1 MFIRKTD
8 NSPAYF
14 FSITY
19 MCFFVKW
26 EFLSPTGQRM
36 PDEIGRK
43 EYGRNRIP
51 VAERLIL
58 FPCPVPC
65 AVMMAICPMRS
76 ALRLFHLFT

>member
-1 MFIRKTD
+1 MVAVSRLGRLD
-8 NSPAYF
+8 RSN
-14 FSITY
+14 
-19 MCFFVKW
+19 
-26 EFLSPTGQRM
+26 GQRM

>member
-1 MFIRKTD
+1 MFFSKTD

-43 EYGRNRIP
+43 EYGKKP
-51 VAERLIL
+51 DSGGDSFL
-58 FPCPVPC
+58 
-65 AVMMAICPMRS
+65 
-76 ALRLFHLFT
+76 

>member
-51 VAERLIL
+51 VAIASYKGCHP
-58 FPCPVPC
+58 FMT
-65 AVMMAICPMRS
+65 AV
-76 ALRLFHLFT
+76 

>member
-1 MFIRKTD
+1 MVIRKTD

-36 PDEIGRK
+36 PDENGRK
-43 EYGRNRIP
+43 EYGKKP
-51 VAERLIL
+51 DSGGDSFLYCCHP
-58 FPCPVPC
+58 FMT
-65 AVMMAICPMRS
+65 AV
-76 ALRLFHLFT
+76 